1 MRLDDFDNSIE
12 VEDQRGGG
20 GGGFGG
26 RGGKIGCGSLIIAL
40 VGALVFGI
48 NPLQTLGALQN
59 MQGSA
64 GPAPAQQGS
73 SQRGSLAESCTINA
87 FSRESCNALASLN
100 KTWAPLFQQAGIAFK
115 APKLVFYAR
124 EGQSGCG
131 EAQSAMG
138 PFYCP
143 ADQGIYIDTDFYTEM
158 DKQLGAG
165 GDFARAYVMAHEY
178 GHHVQNLIGTSD
190 QVNEAQRRNPPM
202 ANRLSVKLELQADCY
217 AGVWAARNKDRI
229 DPGDIEEGL
238 RAAHQIG
245 DDTLMASAG
254 RAPVEAAFTHGSSTQ
269 RMAWLRKGL
278 ETGNED
284 ACDTFATSGN

>member
-20 GGGFGG
+20 GGFGG
-26 RGGKIGCGSLIIAL
+26 PGGKIGCGSLIIAL

-59 MQGSA
+59 LQGSA
-64 GPAPAQQGS
+64 PPQALPGRP
-73 SQRGSLAESCTINA
+73 GSLAESCSVNT

-100 KTWAPLFQQAGIAFK
+100 KTWSPLFAKAGIEFS
-115 APKLVFYAR
+115 APKLVFYSR

-178 GHHVQNLIGTSD
+178 GHHVQNLTGQAT
-190 QVNEAQRRNPPM
+190 QVRQLQQQNPGA
-202 ANRLSVKLELQADCY
+202 ANRIQVAMELQADCY
-217 AGVWAARNKDRI
+217 AGVWAANAAKASNGTVALE
-229 DPGDIEEGL
+229 PGDMREGL
-238 RAAHQIG
+238 KTANAIG
-245 DDTLMASAG
+245 DDMLQKRSQG
-254 RAPVEAAFTHGSSTQ
+254 RVTPEAFTHGSAEQ
-269 RMAWLRKGL
+269 RMTWLNRGY
-278 ETGNED
+278 ETGD
-284 ACDTFATSGN
+284 PRQCDTFN